1 MLLHLMRINLH
12 DTMVHAVIAL
22 ERNVCNMAVFFPLLQ
37 DLAQGYSSGKLL
49 LKLDAITFMLQH
61 HAANEFPFLDDPAN
75 ARNRTTLHSILARLL
90 FMEDTPG
97 KFKTFVAPFQQVGRV
112 FTKLTLNPLGEI

>member
-1 MLLHLMRINLH
+1 
-12 DTMVHAVIAL
+12 
-22 ERNVCNMAVFFPLLQ
+22 
-37 DLAQGYSSGKLL
+37 
-49 LKLDAITFMLQH
+49 MLQH

-97 KFKTFVAPFQQVGRV
+97 KFKTFVAPFQQVSIVLQPVWTCVGLQLQLP
-112 FTKLTLNPLGEI
+112 F

>member
-1 MLLHLMRINLH
+1 M
-12 DTMVHAVIAL
+12 
-22 ERNVCNMAVFFPLLQ
+22 LLQ

-49 LKLDAITFMLQH
+49 LKLDAINFMLQH

-75 ARNRTTLHSILARLL
+75 ARNRTTLHCILAKLL

-97 KFKTFVAPFQQVGRV
+97 KFKTFVTPFQQVWSHLQPGSTIKQHAKWR
-112 FTKLTLNPLGEI
+112 TLLLIA

>member
-1 MLLHLMRINLH
+1 MSM
-12 DTMVHAVIAL
+12 
-22 ERNVCNMAVFFPLLQ
+22 Q

-49 LKLDAITFMLQH
+49 LKLDAINFMLQH

-75 ARNRTTLHSILARLL
+75 ARNRTTLHSILAKLL

-97 KFKTFVAPFQQVGRV
+97 KFKTFVTPFQQVWSQLLPACR
-112 FTKLTLNPLGEI
+112 T